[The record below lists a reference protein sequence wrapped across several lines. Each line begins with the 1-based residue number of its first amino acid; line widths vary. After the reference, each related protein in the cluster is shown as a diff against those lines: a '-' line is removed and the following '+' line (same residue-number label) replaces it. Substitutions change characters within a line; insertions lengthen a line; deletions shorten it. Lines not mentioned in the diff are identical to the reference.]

1 MEILWKVCGPA
12 QYLHAARASPYGQ
25 TVKRKPAYILAPNL
39 YDEQITV
46 LNPVAI
52 AGPAPA
58 SSPPLRIESDRL
70 SDRLASRLAAQ
81 IESGELRPGDRLP
94 TEHHMALA
102 HGVSRTVVRE
112 AVHQLKSKALVVSR
126 QGSGVFVAQPP
137 THRALAFDP
146 AVLGSVQAVVHVVE
160 VRRVLEG
167 EIAALAAE
175 RATRAQI
182 AAMRRALKS
191 IDAAVAEGRDGVA
204 EDLGFHRLIGEATGN
219 PQFRLLLGFLEQYL
233 REGMRITRGNE
244 ARRADFMQAV
254 QQEHRAIVE
263 AIAAR
268 DPAAARDHA
277 TRHILSGEGRLVE
290 AGVIDARHRRRT
302 PRTSNTPRTSKET
315 P

>member
-102 HGVSRTVVRE
+102 HGVSRTEVRE

-244 ARRADFMQAV
+244 ARRADFMAAV
-254 QQEHRAIVE
+254 QQEHHAMVE

-268 DPAAARDHA
+268 DPAAARHHA
-277 TRHILSGEGRLVE
+277 TQHILRGEGRLVE
-290 AGVIDARHRRRT
+290 AGVIAARRRPASKT
-302 PRTSNTPRTSKET
+302 PKTSKET

>member
-290 AGVIDARHRRRT
+290 AGVIGARRRPSPKP
-302 PRTSNTPRTSKET
+302 PRTIKET